1 MPYDPHL
8 ADLMRDALKDRP
20 GISEVRM
27 FGGFC
32 WMQNG
37 HMISG
42 VEVGRFMFR
51 VGKELE
57 AEALS
62 RSGARPMDITGR
74 PMPGI
79 VWVDADAALDDGLD
93 SWIDLASR
101 HALSLPPKK
110 PKAKKPKA
118 GRGARQ

>member
-1 MPYDPHL
+1 MPHDPHL
-8 ADLMRDALKDRP
+8 AELMREALRDRP
-20 GISEVRM
+20 GISERKM

-51 VGKELE
+51 VGKEQE

-62 RSGARPMDITGR
+62 RPGAAPMDITGK
-74 PMPGI
+74 PMGGI
-79 VWVDADAALDDGLD
+79 VWVDADAALETGLG
-93 SWIDLASR
+93 SWIDMASR
-101 HALSLPPKK
+101 HALSLPPKPVK
-110 PKAKKPKA
+110 SVSAKGKK
-118 GRGARQ
+118 R